1 MGSNVMER
9 TATWKV
15 AAAAALLLAAA
26 LVLSAPA
33 LASTSPVSGANVLSS
48 TQVRLTF
55 GAPLTSAEASA
66 LAVSI
71 SPSLAVQARSLA
83 DGGNSL
89 VLTTA
94 PQSNAVTYF
103 VSVTAPGGA
112 SLGSAL
118 FIGTALGPVTTSI
131 GHDDFNRPS
140 GFLAT
145 DTPFGGSWYSA
156 RVDSGNSLGIVSSP
170 ALIGGFGD
178 RALFSRVTNTSPD
191 FDNASLYYKISGK
204 EYYVSAYVYVPS
216 GQNWGAGQAVGL
228 FRLDQYY
235 DTAHARLSAFAES
248 PAGFSVR
255 VDWKST
261 GNTYFSRLPGQGG
274 VEPLVA
280 SGVSFDTWHW
290 LQLHVKNSA
299 TTGAPGV
306 VEAWIDGRLSY
317 QQTSYYVH
325 TTPMAYAEFG
335 IMHMV
340 TPGPAAT
347 TITDQMRLGTGYQQ
361 PSLGGQPPVTDTTP
375 PSVSLTAPTDGATVP
390 AAIPMAAT
398 AAERHRR
405 PEGGLPRRRVRGG
418 LGHVRAVRTGDAR
431 GRPGQPH
438 AVRHRHRHVRQHGHK
453 PGGHRDRG
461 GITAPRPGAD
471 DRDRV
476 TRTRSLE
483 SRDRSAVGD
492 VLDQRGGKPLGQV
505 LRHRQDERAAVHR
518 RRRRGRLDD
527 PPVGRSQQEPQA
539 GACRTLRRARLL
551 HGRERNKGGA
561 VSGSG
566 HLHAG
571 PVADRIR
578 GSRVVQPRAGGCA
591 GVSFT
596 GVLVGG
602 GGRS

>member
-1 MGSNVMER
+1 M
-9 TATWKV
+9 
-15 AAAAALLLAAA
+15 
-26 LVLSAPA
+26 
-33 LASTSPVSGANVLSS
+33 
-48 TQVRLTF
+48 
-55 GAPLTSAEASA
+55 
-66 LAVSI
+66 
-71 SPSLAVQARSLA
+71 
-83 DGGNSL
+83 
-89 VLTTA
+89 LTTA

-103 VSVTAPGGA
+103 VSVIAPGGA

-145 DTPFGGSWYSA
+145 DTPFGGPWYSA
-156 RVDSGNSLGIVSSP
+156 RVDTGNSLGIVSSP

-216 GQNWGAGQAVGL
+216 GQNWAAGQAVGL

-347 TITDQMRLGTGYQQ
+347 TITDQIRLGTGYQQ

-398 AAERHRR
+398 AADDTGVQRVDFLVDGSVVGSDTSA
-405 PEGGLPRRRVRGG
+405 PYGLATPAVAPGSHTLSAIATDTSGNTATSQAVTVTVEESPPPAPAPTIAIASLGPDPWNPATGPLSVTFSTNVAGSLSARFYATGKTNALRSIDVAVAAGSTTLQWDG
-418 LGHVRAVRTGDAR
+418 LNKSRKPVPAGRYDVRAYFTDASGTR
-431 GRPGQPH
+431 
-438 AVRHRHRHVRQHGHK
+438 AV
-453 PGGHRDRG
+453 PY
-461 GITAPRPGAD
+461 
-471 DRDRV
+471 
-476 TRTRSLE
+476 
-483 SRDRSAVGD
+483 
-492 VLDQRGGKPLGQV
+492 
-505 LRHRQDERAAVHR
+505 
-518 RRRRGRLDD
+518 
-527 PPVGRSQQEPQA
+527 
-539 GACRTLRRARLL
+539 
-551 HGRERNKGGA
+551 
-561 VSGSG
+561 
-566 HLHAG
+566 
-571 PVADRIR
+571 PVA
-578 GSRVVQPRAGGCA
+578 AT
-591 GVSFT
+591 FT
-596 GVLVGG
+596 LV
-602 GGRS
+602 R